1 MGERRRYIR
10 IPENLQIFY
19 EIIPS
24 EKVKECA
31 TKNISQG
38 GIKFITDEFIPKD
51 SHLKI
56 KVNFYKTLFSFEALV
71 KCVWVREMNYSDEY
85 EVGVDFIDIPP
96 EAVSYLINY
105 IETLLNPK
113 DK

>member
-19 EIIPS
+19 EVIPTD
-24 EKVKECA
+24 KVKECA

-71 KCVWVREMNYSDEY
+71 KCVWVREMNYSEEY
-85 EVGVDFIDIPP
+85 EIGVDFIDIPP
-96 EAVSYLINY
+96 DAVRYLINY
-105 IETLLNPK
+105 IETFLNPK
-113 DK
+113 DE